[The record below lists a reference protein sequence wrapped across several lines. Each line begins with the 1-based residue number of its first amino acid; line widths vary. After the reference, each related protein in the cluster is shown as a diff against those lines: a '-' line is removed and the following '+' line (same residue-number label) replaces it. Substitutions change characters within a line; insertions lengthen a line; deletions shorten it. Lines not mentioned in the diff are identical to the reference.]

1 VSLRRLSG
9 WEPAEVTTFE
19 YDGDRLVRSVTV
31 REGEFDADEVAVLLA
46 SRRVEQDMGSHGVP
60 MSEATDPENAGKFV
74 INDRPRV
81 DYVRLAIQAKQ
92 DAYYG
97 QYPSAKDEQRAH
109 IWYVKGRDE

>member
-31 REGEFDADEVAVLLA
+31 R
-46 SRRVEQDMGSHGVP
+46 GVP